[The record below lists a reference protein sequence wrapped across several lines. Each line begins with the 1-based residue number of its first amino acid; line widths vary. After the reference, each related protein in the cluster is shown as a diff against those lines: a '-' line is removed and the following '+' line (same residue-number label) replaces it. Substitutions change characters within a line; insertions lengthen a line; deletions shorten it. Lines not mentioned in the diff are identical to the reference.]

1 MLLEARLGPL
11 DMPGDADLAAV
22 GFAVH
27 RSNRAAT
34 DAETKSKAEI
44 ETETCSKAEDG
55 LKSLFLPPGTAMPAP
70 CSAAIHTTAPAAQ
83 EDGSLSTASQASL
96 SSCMHWAA
104 YATAQGV
111 HDAGWRRFGYAF
123 ATPEAWEASGH
134 YRSLGY
140 SRPLAIWAMLP
151 SSSGTSHN
159 THLTYS

>member
-1 MLLEARLGPL
+1 MGHPKRALRRIIVRHPNLPCERVVHANGRRL
-11 DMPGDADLAAV
+11 D
-22 GFAVH
+22 
-27 RSNRAAT
+27 AAT
-34 DAETKSKAEI
+34 ETA
-44 ETETCSKAEDG
+44 G
-55 LKSLFLPPGTAMPAP
+55 LDRPGAVEGGLADTLGHSTPAP